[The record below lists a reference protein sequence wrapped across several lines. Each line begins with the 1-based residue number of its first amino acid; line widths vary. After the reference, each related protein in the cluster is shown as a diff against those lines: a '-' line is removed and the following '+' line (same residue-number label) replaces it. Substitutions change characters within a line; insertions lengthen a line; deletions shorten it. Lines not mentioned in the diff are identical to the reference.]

1 MTGEQVAAELLLD
14 FDAMDLSGVAISREA
29 VGEILPQCGEMRQ
42 LDYVI
47 HVSDD
52 HTELLGVKH
61 VRDDEFWCPL
71 HIPGRP
77 LMPGVLMIE
86 AAAQLASVQYH
97 LKVNGVPNFVGF
109 TRLEQTAFRGQVV
122 PGDDLYLLCR
132 EISFRRRR
140 FITDSQGLVNGSLV
154 FEARITGM
162 VM

>member
-1 MTGEQVAAELLLD
+1 MAAEILLD
-14 FDAMDLSGVAISREA
+14 LDSLDLSRIAMSREE

-47 HVSDD
+47 HISDD
-52 HTELLGVKH
+52 QRELVGVKH

-86 AAAQLASVQYH
+86 AGAQLATIQYH
-97 LKVNGVPNFVGF
+97 LRADGEPGFVGF
-109 TRLEQTAFRGQVV
+109 TRLEDAAFRGQVV
-122 PGDDLYLLCR
+122 PGDDLYLLCK

-140 FITDSQGLVNGSLV
+140 FVTDTQGFVNGSLA